1 MIEGIDIL
9 NETKILGTPLWCD
22 ILGPITLVCIFAC
35 FIVMLLSIGFEC
47 KKAAIVSI
55 IGLVVSVVLLILA
68 ILFSD
73 SIDTGRYRYEV
84 TIDDAVSFNK
94 LCEKYNVIEQ
104 KGKIWTIEDKEK

>member
-1 MIEGIDIL
+1 MI
-9 NETKILGTPLWCD
+9 
-22 ILGPITLVCIFAC
+22 GPISLIGIVVG
-35 FIVMLLSIGFEC
+35 FIIMLISAGLEC

-94 LCEKYNVIEQ
+94 LCEKYDVIEQ